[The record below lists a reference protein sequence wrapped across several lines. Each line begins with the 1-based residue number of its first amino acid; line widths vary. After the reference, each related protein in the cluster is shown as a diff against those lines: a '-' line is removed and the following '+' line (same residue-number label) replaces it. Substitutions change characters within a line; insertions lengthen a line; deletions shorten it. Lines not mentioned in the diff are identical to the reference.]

1 MRTNL
6 LEAYGKQLNVAE
18 AYVAKNFDGK
28 RISSNTKLTT
38 AVLLDNT
45 NRWMTESMNESVATN
60 RGDLGAW
67 KRFCL
72 NLTNIAVPSLIA
84 NDLVIVHPMTSYSG
98 SVAYLKYVALTD
110 KGGVKVGDEFN
121 SVFGLGMMDDKRVG
135 YTSQVIVET
144 GHGPAAMDVL
154 ENGLTYEEDWHWK
167 LYLC

>member
-45 NRWMTESMNESVATN
+45 NRWMTESMNESVATTN

-84 NDLVIVHPMTSYSG
+84 NDLK
-98 SVAYLKYVALTD
+98 A
-110 KGGVKVGDEFN
+110 
-121 SVFGLGMMDDKRVG
+121 
-135 YTSQVIVET
+135 
-144 GHGPAAMDVL
+144 
-154 ENGLTYEEDWHWK
+154 
-167 LYLC
+167 

>member
-84 NDLVIVHPMTSYSG
+84 NDLVIVHP
-98 SVAYLKYVALTD
+98 
-110 KGGVKVGDEFN
+110 
-121 SVFGLGMMDDKRVG
+121 
-135 YTSQVIVET
+135 
-144 GHGPAAMDVL
+144 
-154 ENGLTYEEDWHWK
+154 
-167 LYLC
+167 

>member
-67 KRFCL
+67 KRFSL

-84 NDLVIVHPMTSYSG
+84 NDLK
-98 SVAYLKYVALTD
+98 A
-110 KGGVKVGDEFN
+110 
-121 SVFGLGMMDDKRVG
+121 
-135 YTSQVIVET
+135 
-144 GHGPAAMDVL
+144 
-154 ENGLTYEEDWHWK
+154 
-167 LYLC
+167 

>member
-45 NRWMTESMNESVATN
+45 NRWMTESMNESIATS
-60 RGDLGAW
+60 RSDLGAW

-84 NDLVIVHPMTSYSG
+84 NDLK
-98 SVAYLKYVALTD
+98 A
-110 KGGVKVGDEFN
+110 
-121 SVFGLGMMDDKRVG
+121 
-135 YTSQVIVET
+135 
-144 GHGPAAMDVL
+144 
-154 ENGLTYEEDWHWK
+154 
-167 LYLC
+167 